1 LDFAVTSG
9 LRVGT
14 VRETLNAPDA
24 VYSQYEAFKR
34 SHDDTG
40 AACAAQGFTFTP
52 LVFEASGGSWSSLA
66 RRTLDWV
73 ARHGAAARLE
83 DPDKASLRMAQR
95 ISVSLHRENA
105 RAVLKR
111 AAWRE
116 PPTTAGGWW
125 DDRGDEWQ

>member
-24 VYSQYEAFKR
+24 VYSHYEAFKR
-34 SHDDTG
+34 SHGDTE
-40 AACAAQGFTFTP
+40 AACKAQGFTFTP

-73 ARHGAAARLE
+73 ARQGAAARLE
-83 DPDKASLRMAQR
+83 DPDRASLRMAQR
-95 ISVSLHRENA
+95 ISVTLHRENA

-116 PPTTAGGWW
+116 SPTTAGGWW